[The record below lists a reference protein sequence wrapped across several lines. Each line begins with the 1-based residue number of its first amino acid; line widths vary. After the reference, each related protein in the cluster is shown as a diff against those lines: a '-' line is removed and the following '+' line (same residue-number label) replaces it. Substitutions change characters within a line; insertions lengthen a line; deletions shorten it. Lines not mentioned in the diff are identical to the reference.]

1 MRPEEQAEIIRRL
14 RSAEGHLWAVISM
27 VEANETCEQVLHQL
41 SAVQAALLVAGAGLL
56 ACQVETSKSII
67 QLSTCLEERIAE
79 LKRISDLYQIM
90 MKFSI
95 YNRK

>member
-14 RSAEGHLWAVISM
+14 CSAEGHLRAVISM
-27 VEANETCEQVLHQL
+27 VEANEPCEQVLHQL
-41 SAVQAALLVAGAGLL
+41 SAVQAALLVAGARLL